1 MNRDHLKFPFHIESM
16 DPRERS
22 IAAINHRQAD
32 RPPIYVSLTPQM
44 AEKLSLL
51 NGVPY
56 EPPVDAMESARISH
70 MELLTGMGV
79 DLVAIAPSAPPA
91 APTRTLSDGRIVNEW
106 GMVFRDIGIY
116 TEFDGHPLAEASVE
130 DDIIEYPF
138 PDPHAPGRYD
148 IASRML
154 DRYGHSHGIIG
165 NVETMFF
172 ELSWYMTGYEKFLMD
187 LVTEAE
193 YLPHLMDRIMHY
205 IIDAGKVLLGMGVDI
220 LWCGDDF
227 GGQNGM
233 LIDPVTWRSQIK
245 PRIRF
250 MFEEF
255 RKVQPDIKLAWHSC
269 GSILPIL
276 PDFIELGLDILNP
289 IQPLAKGMEP
299 EFLKSEYGRDL
310 TFFGG
315 IDVQELLP
323 TGTPQQV
330 KDEVRRRI
338 DILGKNGGYII
349 APAHNI
355 QPDTPVENV
364 QAFFEAALAP

>member
-1 MNRDHLKFPFHIESM
+1 
-16 DPRERS
+16 
-22 IAAINHRQAD
+22 
-32 RPPIYVSLTPQM
+32 
-44 AEKLSLL
+44 
-51 NGVPY
+51 
-56 EPPVDAMESARISH
+56 
-70 MELLTGMGV
+70 
-79 DLVAIAPSAPPA
+79 
-91 APTRTLSDGRIVNEW
+91 
-106 GMVFRDIGIY
+106 
-116 TEFDGHPLAEASVE
+116 
-130 DDIIEYPF
+130 
-138 PDPHAPGRYD
+138 
-148 IASRML
+148 
-154 DRYGHSHGIIG
+154 
-165 NVETMFF
+165 MFF